1 MAAAATAGNINDRL
15 FSLSVVG
22 VVYVAALMVGVLF
35 SKLRNQEKAML
46 VVVFIVHF
54 PFQS

>member
-1 MAAAATAGNINDRL
+1 MAAATAGNINDRL

-46 VVVFIVHF
+46 LVVVFIVHF